1 MRLPRTASKR
11 RTFILELLTFALDP
25 KTMAFFSFYKKD
37 SDPVPDDYLLVPN
50 LVGKKMFRSELF

>member
-11 RTFILELLTFALDP
+11 RTFILELLTFGLDP

-37 SDPVPDDYLLVPN
+37 LDPVP
-50 LVGKKMFRSELF
+50 E